1 MIYRTSTD
9 CWMRNMIEELSEES
23 PALISVCA
31 ALELTHPAYPPEQHY
46 LFVENAL
53 RVFRSRNF
61 RRGTLC
67 ACLLMYNICNTQ
79 SLRYKLPALDINSS

>member
-9 CWMRNMIEELSEES
+9 SWMRNMIEELSQES

-31 ALELTHPAYPPEQHY
+31 ALELTHPAYPREQHY

-53 RVFRSRNF
+53 RVFRSEITDDATFRNF

-67 ACLLMYNICNTQ
+67 ACLLISTISVM
-79 SLRYKLPALDINSS
+79 